1 MTDASQ
7 KQGSGSAGA
16 GARAG
21 SGGGGGVGG
30 EKQTHAD
37 ADPILLSLFGQ
48 RFIAIA
54 EAMGRVLEQ
63 TSVSTN
69 IKERLDFSAALF
81 SPDGSL
87 VANAPHLP
95 VHLGSMSYAV
105 RWQIDHLKSKG
116 ERFQPGDV
124 ILANHPAA
132 GGSHLPDMTVITP
145 VFKEETGKGMDEIIF
160 FCATRGHHADIGGI
174 LPGSMPPTSTHLREE
189 GAAIF
194 SFKIV
199 SEGVF
204 DHEGLEKLLV
214 HDPAQYP
221 GCSGSRCFRDV
232 ESDLKAQIAAN
243 QKGINLIQM
252 LVEEWSLQ
260 TVQEYMSHIRANADY
275 AVRNLL
281 REVAHKQHTDEL
293 KAIDY
298 MDDGTPIALSVKI
311 NKEEGSAI
319 FDFEGTGP
327 EVIFNFNCP
336 RSVVASAIIYCLR
349 SMVSQEIPLNQGCLE
364 PIEIKIPKGCLLDPS
379 DSAAVVGGN
388 VMTSQRI
395 TDVVLRA
402 FEACAASQGCC
413 NNLTFG
419 LGGRDEQGNH
429 VEGFGY
435 YETIAGGSG
444 AGPSWHGTSGVHTH
458 MTNTRI
464 TDPEIFERRYPV
476 VLRQFSLRPNSGGAG
491 KYTGGCGVI
500 RDIEFLSPSIQV
512 SILSERRVFAP
523 YGLQGGQDAMRGR
536 NSWIKRRR
544 EADGDLD
551 RAAAASRGEGGKLK
565 LVDRARTINLGG
577 KTTARFGRGDRIVI
591 ETPGGG
597 GWGPPGEAAGVA
609 AGEEEE
615 EEEEEKDGG
624 MKSRT
629 QAVGASS
636 HRAWGSLADRSAA
649 QLGA

>member
-1 MTDASQ
+1 MSSNSSSSSNSG
-7 KQGSGSAGA
+7 KNGSAGQ
-16 GARAG
+16 
-21 SGGGGGVGG
+21 
-30 EKQTHAD
+30 KD

-95 VHLGSMSYAV
+95 VHLGSMSFAV

-116 ERFQPGDV
+116 QRFQPGDV

-145 VFKEETGKGMDEIIF
+145 VFKENNDQEIIF

-243 QKGINLIQM
+243 QKGIGLIQM
-252 LVEEWSLQ
+252 LVEEWGLQ
-260 TVQEYMSHIRANADY
+260 TVQEYMQHIRTNADL

-281 REVAHKQHTDEL
+281 REVADKQKTDEL
-293 KAIDY
+293 RAVDY
-298 MDDGTPIALSVKI
+298 MDDGTAISLLVKI
-311 NKEEGSAI
+311 DKKEGTAI
-319 FDFEGTGP
+319 FDFDGTGP

-379 DSAAVVGGN
+379 DTAAVVGGN

-402 FEACAASQGCC
+402 FEACAASQGDC

-491 KYTGGCGVI
+491 KFTGGCGVI
-500 RDIEFLSPSIQV
+500 RDIEFLSPAIQV
-512 SILSERRVFAP
+512 SILSERRVFSP
-523 YGLQGGQDAMRGR
+523 YGLKGGHDAMRGR
-536 NSWIKRRR
+536 NLWIKRRR
-544 EADGDLD
+544 QADGDLLPD
-551 RAAAASRGEGGKLK
+551 DDDKAGKQGGASKRE
-565 LVDRARTINLGG
+565 AQTRTINMGG
-577 KTTARFGRGDRIVI
+577 KTTVKFGRGDRIVI

-597 GWGPPGEAAGVA
+597 GWGAP
-609 AGEEEE
+609 EEVGQ
-615 EEEEEKDGG
+615 DDAHTADVQ
-624 MKSRT
+624 SRT
-629 QAVGASS
+629 QAQGAAS
-636 HRAWGSLADRSAA
+636 HRAWGSLADRDAA

>member
-1 MTDASQ
+1 MADAAQ
-7 KQGSGSAGA
+7 KPSKS
-16 GARAG
+16 
-21 SGGGGGVGG
+21 SVGGGGGGG
-30 EKQTHAD
+30 GSKKQAGAPDAD

-116 ERFQPGDV
+116 QRFRPGDV

-145 VFKEETGKGMDEIIF
+145 VFKDEDQKEGDEEIIF

-194 SFKIV
+194 SFRIV

-204 DHEGLEKLLV
+204 DHDGLEKLLV

-243 QKGINLIQM
+243 QKGIGLIQM
-252 LVEEWSLQ
+252 LVEEWGLQ
-260 TVQEYMSHIRANADY
+260 TVQEYMSHIRANADF

-281 REVAHKQHTDEL
+281 KEVANKQKTDEL

-298 MDDGTPIALSVKI
+298 MDDGTAIALSVKI

-349 SMVSQEIPLNQGCLE
+349 SMVQQEIPLNQGCLE

-402 FEACAASQGCC
+402 FEACAASQGDC

-419 LGGRDEQGNH
+419 LGGRDEHGNH

-523 YGLQGGQDAMRGR
+523 YGLKGGQDAMRGR
-536 NSWIKRRR
+536 NLWIKRRR
-544 EADGDLD
+544 EADGDLV
-551 RAAAASRGEGGKLK
+551 RAHGDEDKEAKPKMMADKT
-565 LVDRARTINLGG
+565 RTINMGG

-591 ETPGGG
+591 QTPGGG
-597 GWGPPGEAAGVA
+597 GWGPPGEAEGA
-609 AGEEEE
+609 ADEGQ
-615 EEEEEKDGG
+615 DGG
-624 MKSRT
+624 MKGRT

>member
-1 MTDASQ
+1 MTKEDVQ
-7 KQGSGSAGA
+7 DGQRKQEQGGQTGDSNGGSKSN
-16 GARAG
+16 
-21 SGGGGGVGG
+21 
-30 EKQTHAD
+30 D

-116 ERFQPGDV
+116 ERFRSGDV

-145 VFKEETGKGMDEIIF
+145 VFKEDDEDEIIF

-199 SEGVF
+199 SEGTF

-243 QKGINLIQM
+243 QKGIGLIQM
-252 LVEEWSLQ
+252 LVEEWGLQ
-260 TVQEYMSHIRANADY
+260 TVQDYMAHIRANADY

-281 REVAHKQHTDEL
+281 REVAEKQKTDEL
-293 KAIDY
+293 RAVDY
-298 MDDGTPIALSVKI
+298 MDDGTPIQLLVKI
-311 NKEEGSAI
+311 DKQQGSAV

-336 RSVVASAIIYCLR
+336 RSVVASAVIYCLR
-349 SMVSQEIPLNQGCLE
+349 SMVQQEIPLNQGCLE
-364 PIEIKIPKGCLLDPS
+364 PIEIRIPKGCLLDPS

-395 TDVVLRA
+395 TDVVLHA
-402 FEACAASQGCC
+402 FQACAASQGCC

-419 LGGRDEQGNH
+419 LGGRDEKGNH

-476 VLRQFSLRPNSGGAG
+476 VLRQFSLRPDSGGAG
-491 KYTGGCGVI
+491 KFKGGNGVI
-500 RDIEFLSPSIQV
+500 RDIEFLSPAIQV
-512 SILSERRVFAP
+512 SILSERRVFSP
-523 YGLQGGQDAMRGR
+523 YGLNGGHDAQRGR
-536 NSWIKRRR
+536 NLWIKRRR
-544 EADGDLD
+544 EVDGDLLNTP
-551 RAAAASRGEGGKLK
+551 AADEEEQNKATKT
-565 LVDRARTINLGG
+565 RTINLGG
-577 KTTARFGRGDRIVI
+577 KTTAKFGRGDRIVI

-597 GWGPPGEAAGVA
+597 GWGAPGEASGDDVDNV
-609 AGEEEE
+609 
-615 EEEEEKDGG
+615 KDRLMATGP
-624 MKSRT
+624 
-629 QAVGASS
+629 SS
-636 HRAWGSLADRSAA
+636 HRAWGSLAERSSA

>member
-1 MTDASQ
+1 MTGKREATDAANRS
-7 KQGSGSAGA
+7 
-16 GARAG
+16 
-21 SGGGGGVGG
+21 
-30 EKQTHAD
+30 D

-105 RWQIDHLKSKG
+105 RWQIQHLGSKG
-116 ERFQPGDV
+116 QRFQPGDV

-145 VFKEETGKGMDEIIF
+145 VFREDNDEEIIF

-199 SEGVF
+199 AEGNF

-243 QKGINLIQM
+243 QKGIGLIQM
-252 LVEEWSLQ
+252 LVEEWGLD
-260 TVQEYMSHIRANADY
+260 TVQEYMAHIRANADY

-281 REVAHKQHTDEL
+281 REVAESQHTDEL
-293 KAIDY
+293 RAVDY
-298 MDDGTPIALSVKI
+298 MDDGTPICLSVKI
-311 NKEEGSAI
+311 NKEEGSAV

-349 SMVSQEIPLNQGCLE
+349 SMVQQEIPLNQGCLE
-364 PIEIKIPKGCLLDPS
+364 PIEIKIPPGCLLDPS

-395 TDVVLRA
+395 TDVVLKA

-476 VLRQFSLRPNSGGAG
+476 VLRQFSLRPGSGGQG
-491 KYTGGCGVI
+491 KFTGGDGVI

-523 YGLQGGQDAMRGR
+523 YGLKGGQDAERGR
-536 NSWIKRRR
+536 NLWIKRRR
-544 EADGDLD
+544 QEDGDWPED
-551 RAAAASRGEGGKLK
+551 AKEASDDQEKQGQLPQT
-565 LVDRARTINLGG
+565 RTVNLGG

-597 GWGPPGEAAGVA
+597 GWGKAEEGEQLGDRPY
-609 AGEEEE
+609 GR
-615 EEEEEKDGG
+615 GI
-624 MKSRT
+624 
-629 QAVGASS
+629 SS
-636 HRAWGSLADRSAA
+636 HHRAWGSLAERSSA